1 MNYKENNKVFLFLP
15 SLYSSPFKIT
25 FGLIN
30 NTIKIPK
37 TTIVSTRLIIVI
49 IILALFVAAVN
60 VKSFEKANAEPL
72 KTVNTI
78 RIGTVDVDAVTQ
90 MLKFQPTAD
99 YIAAKLSNNTT
110 QYKGQVI
117 IPSTINDMIEL
128 LREQRIDLYFES
140 PFTIAIVDNESGAV
154 PFLLRW
160 KEGVTQYHSLFIVK
174 NSSSIKTVNDFGGKT
189 IAFEAPEST
198 SGYLLPKAYLVQKG
212 FKLIGQSLE
221 SYLAHG
227 EPIIISKSPN
237 INSSNIDWSSKD
249 GNNTIRY
256 IFAREDHN
264 IPLWVVEGKADIGV
278 ISNVDLEHETY
289 ESIKSQLK
297 IVDKTIDVPRHL
309 VSYRSELE
317 PDLVYKINSIL
328 LNMDKE
334 PEGIKI
340 LRNFDNSTKYE
351 EISNKDQLFGPI
363 NNMLPLLEQKEVE
376 VGG

>member
-1 MNYKENNKVFLFLP
+1 MTL
-15 SLYSSPFKIT
+15 
-25 FGLIN
+25 GLIN
-30 NTIKIPK
+30 KTIKIPG
-37 TTIVSTRLIIVI
+37 TTIVRTRLIILI

-60 VKSFEKANAEPL
+60 VKSFEKANAEPM

-90 MLKFQPTAD
+90 IIKFQPTAD
-99 YIAAKLSNNTT
+99 YIAAKMSNETT

-128 LREQRIDLYFES
+128 LNEQRIDLYFES
-140 PFTIAIVDNESGAV
+140 PFTIALVDKESGAV

-174 NSSSIKTVNDFGGKT
+174 NSSYIKTVNDFGGKT
-189 IAFEAPEST
+189 LAFETPEST

-212 FKLIGQSLE
+212 FKLTGQSLE

-227 EPIIISKSPN
+227 EPIIISKGPN
-237 INSSNIDWSSKD
+237 TNNSNIDWSSRDGSND

-297 IVDKTIDVPRHL
+297 IVDRTIDVPRHM

-317 PDLVYKINSIL
+317 PALVYKIKNIL
-328 LNMDKE
+328 LNMDKD

-351 EISNKDQLFGPI
+351 EINNKDQLFGPI
-363 NNMLPLLEQKEVE
+363 NNMLLLLEQKEVE